1 MYIKDAFNTNAINV
15 VITLLTHSYFSQ
27 NQKSLLILKY
37 IHILLHRFMQF
48 AMNLSQFLLKK
59 LNIIIMY
66 MYITFS
72 YYFIYKCVYANF
84 HFNLPKFAC
93 RLICILAFN

>member
-27 NQKSLLILKY
+27 NQKSLLILKC

-48 AMNLSQFLLKK
+48 AMNLSQYS
-59 LNIIIMY
+59 NY
-66 MYITFS
+66 VYV
-72 YYFIYKCVYANF
+72 YYF
-84 HFNLPKFAC
+84 
-93 RLICILAFN
+93 